1 MEEIELISNRDICD
15 SLEYDIF
22 LCYNYDLVQG
32 YVEDRFS
39 FNWLSDCKYPVL
51 TNLIHQLCEYL
62 KNNNDHFLEDGTE
75 FTLENIDGFWDE
87 YDSGFYEGYYSFR
100 KKIKDQYDVMPN
112 QEFIKQILIS
122 TLSKPFDHCFCG
134 YYNING
140 KKIVKPDMF
149 RNTGILVGRIYY
161 AWSFIIQ
168 SNKMYSSVVKEVYS
182 DLIPYFSYFHENHDL
197 RHISDFPINNG
208 SNTLS
213 LKDILRPPYYEKY
226 DRFVNALKKEF
237 IELSMPMIN
246 LDGKWNFK
254 SVQVL
259 RIFYS
264 LSDKKILSENVLDK
278 DAKKTIAFEF
288 SVPFGSI
295 KSKVYNDIGKSGEAL
310 KIQSKIDHLIDKIFL
325 ES

>member
-1 MEEIELISNRDICD
+1 LISNWVDWSIID
-15 SLEYDIF
+15 YDIF
-22 LCYNYDLVQG
+22 LCYNYDLVLG

-39 FNWLSDCKYPVL
+39 CNWLSNCKYPVL
-51 TNLIHQLCEYL
+51 TQLIQQLWDYV

-75 FTLENIDGFWDE
+75 FTLEDIDGFWDE

-100 KKIKDQYDVMPN
+100 KKLKDQYDVMPDK
-112 QEFIKQILIS
+112 EFIKQVLIS
-122 TLSKPFDHCFCG
+122 TLSKPFDHSFCG
-134 YYNING
+134 YYNVNG

-149 RNTGILVGRIYY
+149 RNTGMLVGRIYY

-182 DLIPYFSYFHENHDL
+182 DLIPYFSHFHKNHDI
-197 RHISDFPINNG
+197 RHITEFPINNG

-213 LKDILRPPYYEKY
+213 LKDILRPHYQGKY
-226 DRFVNALKKEF
+226 DRFVEALKKKY

-254 SVQVL
+254 SIQVL

-264 LSDKKILSENVLDK
+264 LSDKRILSEGVLDK
-278 DAKKTIAFEF
+278 DAKRTIAFEF
-288 SVPFGSI
+288 SVPFSSI
-295 KSKVYNDIGKSGEAL
+295 KSKVYNDIGESGEAL
-310 KIQSKIDHLIDKIFL
+310 KIQSKIDHLINKIFL